1 MSYPLLVKD
10 IKQLVQRLGEDK
22 VTFMGHSMGGRV
34 GMILA
39 LTQPQLIEKLIC
51 VDSTPVNTPSSI
63 DWWDTL
69 VRACSELKVVEEA
82 LKEKSGIYR
91 AMYADEI
98 LQPIIPNARDRS
110 LFVANLLYSRD
121 ANRDVDKRQEGDET
135 TSDSSDDEL
144 DEDDETERVWR
155 LNINAFLHSSEMP
168 AS

>member
-1 MSYPLLVKD
+1 
-10 IKQLVQRLGEDK
+10 
-22 VTFMGHSMGGRV
+22 MGGRV

-51 VDSTPVNTPSSI
+51 VDSTPVNTPSSL
-63 DWWDTL
+63 DRWDTL
-69 VRACSELKVVEEA
+69 VRACSELKVVEDA
-82 LKEKSGIYR
+82 LREKSGVYR

-121 ANRDVDKRQEGDET
+121 ANSDVDKRQEGDET
-135 TSDSSDDEL
+135 SDSSDEEL
-144 DEDDETERVWR
+144 DEETERVWR